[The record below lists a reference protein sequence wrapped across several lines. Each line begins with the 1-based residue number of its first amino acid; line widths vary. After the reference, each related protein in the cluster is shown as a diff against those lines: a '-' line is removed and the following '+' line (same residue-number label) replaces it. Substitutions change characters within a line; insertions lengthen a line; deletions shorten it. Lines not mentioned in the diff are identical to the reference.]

1 MALGRDGL
9 AGGSRSLGAF
19 WKGGLRA
26 RGWPGMPG
34 LRVRATAARA
44 SAGAA
49 CGLVGPPWWE
59 RASHL
64 GVETGGNLVFAAVA
78 FAGFVQVVL
87 WHLGV
92 FLLTFLLAVLSHI
105 VFKLQSLIN

>member
-19 WKGGLRA
+19 WTRGLPA
-26 RGWPGMPG
+26 RGWPDMPG

-49 CGLVGPPWWE
+49 RGLVGPPWWE
-59 RASHL
+59 RAGHL

-78 FAGFVQVVL
+78 FAGFVQVVP
-87 WHLGV
+87 WHLSV
-92 FLLTFLLAVLSHI
+92 FLLNILFSCT
-105 VFKLQSLIN
+105 